1 MSISNPVSAIN
12 VLGRPLRLGV
22 IGGGPGSFIGPI
34 HMSAAV
40 LDRRFV
46 IVAGVLSSDAERAQA
61 YGVAI
66 GLPASRAYASVDL
79 MLAGEAARAPDE
91 RIEAVAVMTPNDRH
105 YQDCLSALE
114 YGLHVI
120 CDKPMVNST
129 SQARHLVETV
139 ERTQLVFC
147 LTHNYSGYPM
157 VRQARAMVESGLLGD
172 IRIVQAE
179 YFQGGMALPVEAG
192 ELTAKLRWKL
202 DAGRSGASLVMGDI
216 GTHAHH
222 LACYVTGSRVAR
234 VSADVG
240 AVIPGRIFDD
250 YAGILWRFENGARG
264 SCVVTQAAAG
274 AENNIRVRIHG
285 AKGMLDWQHSNPN
298 YLVYAPLGES
308 VQILGRGD
316 ARLHPAAQRATRIAR
331 GHPEGFRESFANL
344 YADFAEAIAARI
356 TGVPA
361 DSLCSWSPGVRDG
374 LWGLEFVEATLASS
388 RQSGAW
394 TTCHTG
400 A

>member
-1 MSISNPVSAIN
+1 MSSSNPRSPLLA
-12 VLGRPLRLGV
+12 LGRPLRLGV
-22 IGGGPGSFIGPI
+22 IGGGPGSFIGPV

-40 LDRRFV
+40 LDRCFV
-46 IVAGVLSSDAERAQA
+46 ITAGVLSSDAERAQA
-61 YGVAI
+61 HGMAL
-66 GLPASRAYASVDL
+66 GLPASRAYASVDQ
-79 MLAGEAARAPDE
+79 MLAGEAARSEDE

-105 YQDCLSALE
+105 YFDCMSALE
-114 YGLHVI
+114 SGLHVI
-120 CDKPMVNST
+120 CDKPMVNT
-129 SQARHLVETV
+129 ISQARHLVEMV
-139 ERTQLVFC
+139 ERTQRVFC

-172 IRIVQAE
+172 VRIVQAE

-192 ELTAKLRWKL
+192 ELSAKLRWKL
-202 DAGRSGASLVMGDI
+202 DPERSGASLVMGDI

-222 LACYVTGSRVAR
+222 LASYVTGSRVAR

-240 AVIPGRIFDD
+240 AVMPGRIFDD
-250 YAGILWRFENGARG
+250 YAAILWRFENGARG
-264 SCVVTQAAAG
+264 SCMVSQAAAG

-285 AKGMLDWQHSNPN
+285 AKGMLEWQHSNPN

-308 VQILGRGD
+308 VQMLGRGD

-356 TGVPA
+356 TGIPA
-361 DSLCSWSPGVRDG
+361 DPLCSWSPNVHDG
-374 LWGLEFVEATLASS
+374 LLGLEFVEATLASS

-394 TTCHTG
+394 ITCH
-400 A
+400 AAA

>member
-1 MSISNPVSAIN
+1 MSTSTPPSAWN
-12 VLGRPLRLGV
+12 ALSRPLRLGV

-46 IVAGVLSSDAERAQA
+46 IVAGVLSSDAGRALT
-61 YGVAI
+61 YGATV

-79 MLAGEAARAPDE
+79 MLAGEAARPLED

-105 YQDCLSALE
+105 YQDCLSALQA
-114 YGLHVI
+114 GLHVI
-120 CDKPMVNST
+120 CDKPMVNSV
-129 SQARHLVETV
+129 SQARHLVEVV
-139 ERTQLVFC
+139 ERTQLAFC

-179 YFQGGMALPVEAG
+179 YFQGGMALPVESG

-202 DAGRSGASLVMGDI
+202 DPERSGASLVMGDI

-222 LACYVTGSRVAR
+222 LASYVTGSRVAR

-240 AVIPGRIFDD
+240 AVVPGRIFDD

-274 AENNIRVRIHG
+274 AENNIRVRVHG
-285 AKGMLDWQHSNPN
+285 AKGMLEWQHRDPN
-298 YLVYAPLGES
+298 YLHYAPLGES
-308 VQILGRGD
+308 VQTLGRGD
-316 ARLHPAAQRATRIAR
+316 ARLHPAAQRASRIAR

-356 TGVPA
+356 TGVAAEPL
-361 DSLCSWSPGVRDG
+361 SSGSPGVRDG
-374 LWGLEFVEATLASS
+374 LWGLEFVEAVLASS
-388 RQSGAW
+388 RAGGAW
-394 TTCHTG
+394 TDCHTP

>member
-1 MSISNPVSAIN
+1 MSNSNPVSAWSA
-12 VLGRPLRLGV
+12 LGRPLRLGV

-46 IVAGVLSSDAERAQA
+46 IAAGVLSSDAERARA
-61 YGVAI
+61 HGVAL
-66 GLPASRAYASVDL
+66 GLPASRAYASVDQ
-79 MLAGEAARAPDE
+79 MLAGEAARPSDE

-105 YQDCLSALE
+105 YPDCLKALE
-114 YGLHVI
+114 SGLHVI
-120 CDKPMVNST
+120 CDKPLVNSVRD
-129 SQARHLVETV
+129 ARHLVEVV
-139 ERTQLVFC
+139 ERTELAFC

-179 YFQGGMALPVEAG
+179 YFQGGLALPVEAG

-202 DAGRSGASLVMGDI
+202 DAERSGASLVMGDI

-222 LACYVTGSRVAR
+222 LACYVTGSRVAQ

-240 AVIPGRIFDD
+240 AVMPGRTFDD

-274 AENNIRVRIHG
+274 AENNIRVRVHG
-285 AKGMLDWQHSNPN
+285 AKGMLEWQHSNPN
-298 YLVYAPLGES
+298 YLVYAPLGEP
-308 VQILGRGD
+308 VQTLGRGD
-316 ARLHPAAQRATRIAR
+316 ARLHPAAQRATRISR
-331 GHPEGFRESFANL
+331 GHPEGFREAFANL
-344 YADFAEAIAARI
+344 YADFAEVIAARI
-356 TGVPA
+356 TGVAA
-361 DSLCSWSPGVRDG
+361 DPLCSWSPGVHDG

-388 RQSGAW
+388 RQGGAW
-394 TTCHTG
+394 TSCH
-400 A
+400 AAA

>member
-105 YQDCLSALE
+105 YQDCVSALE

-129 SQARHLVETV
+129 SQARHLVEMV

-179 YFQGGMALPVEAG
+179 YFQGGMALPVEAS

-234 VSADVG
+234 VCADVG
-240 AVIPGRIFDD
+240 AVMPGRIFDD

-361 DSLCSWSPGVRDG
+361 DPLCSWSPGVRDG

-394 TTCHTG
+394 TTCHAG

>member
-1 MSISNPVSAIN
+1 
-12 VLGRPLRLGV
+12 
-22 IGGGPGSFIGPI
+22 
-34 HMSAAV
+34 MSAAV
-40 LDRRFV
+40 LDRCFV
-46 IVAGVLSSDAERAQA
+46 ITAGVLSSDAERAQA
-61 YGVAI
+61 HGMAL
-66 GLPASRAYASVDL
+66 GLPASRAYASVDQ
-79 MLAGEAARAPDE
+79 MLAGEAARSEDE

-105 YQDCLSALE
+105 YFDCMSALE
-114 YGLHVI
+114 SGLHVI
-120 CDKPMVNST
+120 CDKPMVNT
-129 SQARHLVETV
+129 ISQARHLVEMV
-139 ERTQLVFC
+139 ERTQRVFC

-172 IRIVQAE
+172 VRIVQAE

-192 ELTAKLRWKL
+192 ELSAKLRWKL
-202 DAGRSGASLVMGDI
+202 DPERSGASLVMGDI

-222 LACYVTGSRVAR
+222 LASYVTGSRVAR

-240 AVIPGRIFDD
+240 AVMPGRIFDD
-250 YAGILWRFENGARG
+250 YAAILWRFENGARG
-264 SCVVTQAAAG
+264 SCMVSQAAAG

-285 AKGMLDWQHSNPN
+285 AKGMLEWQHNNPN

-308 VQILGRGD
+308 VQMLGRGD

-356 TGVPA
+356 TGIPA
-361 DSLCSWSPGVRDG
+361 DPLCSWSPNVHDG
-374 LWGLEFVEATLASS
+374 LLGLEFVEATIASS

-394 TTCHTG
+394 ITCH
-400 A
+400 AAA

>member
-1 MSISNPVSAIN
+1 
-12 VLGRPLRLGV
+12 LGV
-22 IGGGPGSFIGPI
+22 IGGGPGSFIGPV

-40 LDRRFV
+40 LDRCFV
-46 IVAGVLSSDAERAQA
+46 ITAGVLSSDAERAQA
-61 YGVAI
+61 HGMAL
-66 GLPASRAYASVDL
+66 GLPASRAYASVNQ
-79 MLAGEAARAPDE
+79 MLAGEAARSEDE

-105 YQDCLSALE
+105 YFDCMSALE
-114 YGLHVI
+114 SGLHVI
-120 CDKPMVNST
+120 CDKPMVNT
-129 SQARHLVETV
+129 ISQARHLVEMV
-139 ERTQLVFC
+139 ERTQRVFC

-172 IRIVQAE
+172 VRIVQAE

-192 ELTAKLRWKL
+192 ELSAKLRWKL
-202 DAGRSGASLVMGDI
+202 DPERSGASLVMGDI

-222 LACYVTGSRVAR
+222 LASYVTGSRVAR

-240 AVIPGRIFDD
+240 AVMPGRIFDD
-250 YAGILWRFENGARG
+250 YAAILWRFENGARG
-264 SCVVTQAAAG
+264 SCMVSQAAAG

-285 AKGMLDWQHSNPN
+285 AKGMLEWQHSNPN

-308 VQILGRGD
+308 VQMLGRGD

-356 TGVPA
+356 TGIPA
-361 DSLCSWSPGVRDG
+361 DPLCSWSPNVHDG
-374 LWGLEFVEATLASS
+374 LLGLEFVEATLASS

-394 TTCHTG
+394 ITCH
-400 A
+400 AAA

>member
-66 GLPASRAYASVDL
+66 GLPASRAYASVEL

-129 SQARHLVETV
+129 SQARHLVE
-139 ERTQLVFC
+139 
-147 LTHNYSGYPM
+147 
-157 VRQARAMVESGLLGD
+157 MVED
-172 IRIVQAE
+172 
-179 YFQGGMALPVEAG
+179 
-192 ELTAKLRWKL
+192 
-202 DAGRSGASLVMGDI
+202 DGAVDQ
-216 GTHAHH
+216 H
-222 LACYVTGSRVAR
+222 LAIGKLQRRHSRDGIEFCQFR
-234 VSADVG
+234 LVG
-240 AVIPGRIFDD
+240 AERHQAHVAVADAIEPHGYRDAPHKWRSVTAIKGHRRRGGWRHGLIFGHD
-250 YAGILWRFENGARG
+250 
-264 SCVVTQAAAG
+264 AA
-274 AENNIRVRIHG
+274 NFLR
-285 AKGMLDWQHSNPN
+285 
-298 YLVYAPLGES
+298 
-308 VQILGRGD
+308 
-316 ARLHPAAQRATRIAR
+316 
-331 GHPEGFRESFANL
+331 
-344 YADFAEAIAARI
+344 
-356 TGVPA
+356 
-361 DSLCSWSPGVRDG
+361 
-374 LWGLEFVEATLASS
+374 
-388 RQSGAW
+388 
-394 TTCHTG
+394 
-400 A
+400 

>member
-1 MSISNPVSAIN
+1 MNISNPVSAVN

-61 YGVAI
+61 HGVAI
-66 GLPASRAYASVDL
+66 GLPASRAYASLDL
-79 MLAGEAARAPDE
+79 MLAGEAARPSDE

-105 YQDCLSALE
+105 YPDCLSALE

-129 SQARHLVETV
+129 SQARHLVEMV
-139 ERTQLVFC
+139 ERSQLVFC

-222 LACYVTGSRVAR
+222 LACHVTGSRVAR
-234 VSADVG
+234 VCADVG
-240 AVIPGRIFDD
+240 SVMPGRIFDD

-274 AENNIRVRIHG
+274 AENNIRVRVHG

-361 DSLCSWSPGVRDG
+361 DPLCSWSPGVRDG
-374 LWGLEFVEATLASS
+374 LRGLEFVEATLASS

-394 TTCHTG
+394 TTCHAG

>member
-46 IVAGVLSSDAERAQA
+46 IAAGVLSSDAERAQA

-129 SQARHLVETV
+129 SQARHLVEMV

-234 VSADVG
+234 VCADVG
-240 AVIPGRIFDD
+240 AVMPGRIFDD

-361 DSLCSWSPGVRDG
+361 DPLCSWSPGVRDG

-394 TTCHTG
+394 TTCHAG

>member
-105 YQDCLSALE
+105 YQDCVSALE

-129 SQARHLVETV
+129 SQARHLVEMV

-234 VSADVG
+234 VCADVG
-240 AVIPGRIFDD
+240 AVMPGRIFDD

-361 DSLCSWSPGVRDG
+361 DPLCSWSPGVRDG

-394 TTCHTG
+394 TTCHAG

>member
-1 MSISNPVSAIN
+1 MNPSSSTSAWPA
-12 VLGRPLRLGV
+12 LGRPLRLGV

-34 HMSAAV
+34 HRSAAV
-40 LDRRFV
+40 LDQRFV
-46 IVAGVLSSDAERAQA
+46 ILAGVLSSDPARSASH
-61 YGVAI
+61 GVSL
-66 GLPASRAYASVDL
+66 GLDASRAYATVEQMIATEGLRGTGD
-79 MLAGEAARAPDE
+79 

-105 YQDCLSALE
+105 YDDCTLALQA
-114 YGLHVI
+114 GLHVI
-120 CDKPMVNST
+120 CDKPLVNT
-129 SQARHLVETV
+129 LSQARRLVELV
-139 ERTQLVFC
+139 EQTQLAFC

-202 DAGRSGASLVMGDI
+202 DPERSGASLVMGDI

-222 LACYVTGSRVAR
+222 LATYVCGSRVAR

-240 AVIPGRIFDD
+240 AVVPARVFDD

-264 SCVVTQAAAG
+264 SCMVTQAAAG
-274 AENNIRVRIHG
+274 AENNVRIRVHG
-285 AKGMLDWQHSNPN
+285 AKGMLEWQHQEPN
-298 YLVYAPLGES
+298 YLRYAPLGDS

-316 ARLHPAAQRATRIAR
+316 ARLHPVAQRASRIAR

-356 TGVPA
+356 TGMTPDPLHA
-361 DSLCSWSPGVRDG
+361 WSPSVHDG
-374 LWGLEFVEATLASS
+374 LRGLEFVDAVLASS
-388 RQSGAW
+388 RNGGAW
-394 TTCHTG
+394 TACEATS
-400 A
+400 